1 MSEKTGIEWASHTA
15 SPWFGCSKVSA
26 GCTNCYAEE
35 LTLRNKWAGWGDK
48 SPRVRSK
55 GFWKDAYRFNTRA
68 GVSQTE
74 AEGVGLNPNNYRPR
88 MFTSLMDW
96 LDPMV
101 PAEWLHAFL
110 QVIKDCQNLDWLLL
124 TKRPELFRSRME
136 DAMRWNEDNGNC
148 GSEEMHRW
156 LLDWVCGDK
165 VPQNVWFGTT
175 VENQELL
182 EKRAPILFSIP
193 ARVRW
198 VSAEP
203 LLGPLHLH
211 ENHGGMVYRYL
222 TCAASRGIDWV
233 VVGGESGRNRRELPV
248 EAIVHVANQCQL
260 MGVPC
265 FVKQDT
271 ALKPGQQGRI
281 PDDTWSLKQY
291 PRL

>member
-1 MSEKTGIEWASHTA
+1 MGERTNIAWATFTA

-35 LTLRNKWAGWGDK
+35 LTLRNKWAGWGDN

-55 GFWKDAYRFNTRA
+55 GFWKEASRLNRK
-68 GVSQTE
+68 
-74 AEGVGLNPNNYRPR
+74 AEGAAERPR

-96 LDPMV
+96 LDPQA
-101 PAEWLHAFL
+101 PIEWLADFL
-110 QVIKDCQNLDWLLL
+110 EVVANCQNLDWLLL
-124 TKRPELFRSRME
+124 TKRPENFLPLFQTLVRFTWVKERTWIDE
-136 DAMRWNEDNGNC
+136 WLNGK
-148 GSEEMHRW
+148 S
-156 LLDWVCGDK
+156 
-165 VPQNVWFGTT
+165 PANVWFGVTA
-175 VENQELL
+175 ENQEMLG
-182 EKRAPILFSIP
+182 KRAPVLFSIP

-198 VSAEP
+198 ISAEP
-203 LLGPLHLH
+203 LLETLHLH
-211 ENHGGMVYRYL
+211 ENANGMVYRYL

-233 VVGGESGRNRRELPV
+233 VVGGESGRNRRDLPV
-248 EAIVHVANQCQL
+248 EAIIHVADQCRL

-291 PRL
+291 PKL